1 MLKVSKKISVLPM
14 KGLITLP
21 KAIKNTQH
29 SIKVQFKKLQK
40 ITTIS
45 KNMNMILQVV
55 IIIEN
60 IRIRNMKT
68 RIITTHQIVK
78 VDLKN

>member
-1 MLKVSKKISVLPM
+1 
-14 KGLITLP
+14 
-21 KAIKNTQH
+21 
-29 SIKVQFKKLQK
+29 
-40 ITTIS
+40 
-45 KNMNMILQVV
+45 MNMILQVV